1 MEKFDFI
8 AYMLDCATRL
18 KDIQHT
24 AESPKFFKISGL
36 AGLEGYLQQLTEA
49 QYPAL
54 LVHDNQDGSLGDQNR
69 SDNFLD
75 NPYYVFYV
83 VARPEYGNADSSETI
98 KKQCKAIALKIIG
111 RMRRDKRNLANGLQ
125 FLNFGNIPYQTI
137 GPLGDG
143 AYGIMVSFTVTDQL
157 GSIYNA
163 NDWLTEN

>member
-24 AESPKFFKISGL
+24 EANPKFFKISGL
-36 AGLEGYLQQLTEA
+36 AGLEEYMQRLSEA
-49 QYPAL
+49 QYPAIM
-54 LVHDNQDGSLGDQNR
+54 VHDNQDGNMGDQGR

-83 VARPEYGNADSSETI
+83 VARPEFGNAGSSEAI

-111 RMRRDKRNLANGLQ
+111 RMRRDKRSYANGLQ
-125 FLNFGNIPYQTI
+125 FLNFASIPYQTI
-137 GPLGDG
+137 GPVGDG

-157 GSIYNA
+157 GSTYNA
-163 NDWLTEN
+163 DDWL